1 MKKGLLA
8 AVITGVLILGSA
20 SVVPMFTQN
29 VQAQTDSAAITSI
42 NLNTA
47 TDEEILSVPGLGNRM
62 LREFKE
68 YRPYTSVEQFR
79 REIGKY
85 VESDV
90 VEGYLQYV
98 FVPTNP
104 NSATESEL
112 AALPGVDDAM
122 IQAIIANRDYAD
134 WTALSS
140 VLAQSSDA
148 DTVAKLEPYWIFE

>member
-1 MKKGLLA
+1 MKKGLLVA
-8 AVITGVLILGSA
+8 IIAGVLILGSA
-20 SVVPMFTQN
+20 TVAPMFTQN
-29 VQAQTDSAAITSI
+29 VQAQTDSATFTPI

-47 TDEEILSVPGLGNRM
+47 TDEEILTVPNLGNRM

-90 VEGYLQYV
+90 VEGYLEYV

-104 NSATESEL
+104 NTATESEL

-122 IQAIIANRDYAD
+122 VQLVIDNRDYAD
-134 WTALSS
+134 WAALNT
-140 VLAQSSDA
+140 VLTESYDA
-148 DTVAKLEPYWIFE
+148 ATVATLEPYWIFE